1 MQQQQLEGI
10 QEHMDV
16 QAAPF
21 SVKPATVPIR
31 TSARVSKKVKL
42 DLPTVVTQS
51 KAAKKDEE
59 TSESKQQNSLG
70 TDPKRPRRRNW
81 GLWSVEDKNIFFEAL
96 NEYGKDFDAIQAY
109 FAVKMKKRGLTE
121 AKNKDQVRHFY
132 YRNWHKI
139 SKFIKFSVELQKV
152 TQELYALI
160 NYGELRK
167 RMGRSVLD
175 KNTVVK
181 LHELIYHG
189 FTLIKVR
196 GKTVRVKTPLCR
208 ALRKLNQLDRDNAEL
223 PKLPQRVV
231 VELWPLNNSVWSSVH
246 AVAQNPRARTSLPL
260 QHRLS
265 SLLSFLQH
273 RWQHR
278 DRRLLEKFVP
288 PEELGSVDS
297 NKVEV
302 RLRVAPKAGCRISLP
317 MVNVNENLTSVSLSL
332 QTYEERFLG
341 GSAVAGPSKSK
352 GNCTKGSRSK
362 KKAGK
367 EQAEVDVEDKGEEQ
381 CNKAILSLQLEGD
394 DATDGDLRSSPLP
407 MEMEEVKPDIKKT
420 EEEPAA
426 MREEQIAKI
435 RNGWSLDEAGTLTLG
450 ELYIMFGKDGKLV
463 FEYSWEN
470 MKPVAAVENSSVLQK
485 PATDSVANLLQKLVS
500 LAKLLPLIK
509 EKTNCPCGH
518 VCNKMGMKNSNRRGA
533 KASRPNPISAA
544 ATSVGTASDPHIVQ
558 ATAVVMA
565 SPLDLPRTLTYQH
578 VTTTAQPLQD
588 GVFRRPLLAP
598 SQFKTIPGATSA
610 EEAFKAQLDQFRPKY
625 CNRRGRSGRKNV
637 VVQRMLPLLPK
648 TANGPSMLTLKVL
661 PQGGEFRPIGP
672 QPSSARVLSFT
683 PVPVVSSPNLIVQ
696 QQQPQQQHLVHKQQ
710 QLVSVT
716 AASPVTAPTTP
727 PPPSLPLATPPSPP
741 PSISS
746 LLNLGPEEL
755 SLGADSTTLLDVPL
769 PSNAPNF
776 VGLLGN
782 DDQTI
787 EDGVPDPC
795 SLLQSSGSTPPISP
809 TRILKETDNQWL
821 NSEVVDF
828 SLSSFLGHLDSP
840 LKSSSTVGPT
850 NDDTRLSQDVEA
862 QLQCLMSE
870 SSVDYMAKF
879 ADLAAQIASDTAAK
893 K

>member
-1 MQQQQLEGI
+1 MEPLGQQSHNHDLRSCDLVQQQQQQQAEGC

-16 QAAPF
+16 VAAAAAAAAAF

-51 KAAKKDEE
+51 KAGKKEEE
-59 TSESKQQNSLG
+59 TSESKQQSLLG
-70 TDPKRPRRRNW
+70 ADPKRPRRRNW

-96 NEYGKDFDAIQAY
+96 NEYGKDFDAIQAH

-231 VELWPLNNSVWSSVH
+231 VELWPLNNSAWSSVH

-278 DRRLLEKFVP
+278 DRRLVSFTLQNVAMENSDRISHDLNSSLFNLFRKELQLEKFVP
-288 PEELGSVDS
+288 PEELGTADN
-297 NKVEV
+297 NKAEV

-317 MVNVNENLTSVSLSL
+317 MVNVNENLTSMSLSL

-341 GSAVAGPSKSK
+341 GSVVAGPSKSK

-367 EQAEVDVEDKGEEQ
+367 EQVEVDVEDTKGEEH

-407 MEMEEVKPDIKKT
+407 MELEDVKPEVKKT
-420 EEEPAA
+420 DEEPAA
-426 MREEQIAKI
+426 LREEQIAKI
-435 RNGWSLDEAGTLTLG
+435 RSGWSIDEASTLTLG

-463 FEYSWEN
+463 FEYSWESL
-470 MKPVAAVENSSVLQK
+470 KPAAAVETPALLQK
-485 PATDSVANLLQKLVS
+485 PATESVANLLQKLVS

-533 KASRPNPISAA
+533 KASRPSPLT
-544 ATSVGTASDPHIVQ
+544 ATSVAATTDPHIVQ
-558 ATAVVMA
+558 ATTVVMA
-565 SPLDLPRTLTYQH
+565 SPLDLPRTVTYQH

-610 EEAFKAQLDQFRPKY
+610 EEAFKAQLD
-625 CNRRGRSGRKNV
+625 RRK
-637 VVQRMLPLLPK
+637 Q
-648 TANGPSMLTLKVL
+648 VL
-661 PQGGEFRPIGP
+661 MDF
-672 QPSSARVLSFT
+672 
-683 PVPVVSSPNLIVQ
+683 
-696 QQQPQQQHLVHKQQ
+696 
-710 QLVSVT
+710 
-716 AASPVTAPTTP
+716 
-727 PPPSLPLATPPSPP
+727 
-741 PSISS
+741 
-746 LLNLGPEEL
+746 
-755 SLGADSTTLLDVPL
+755 STTHDEV
-769 PSNAPNF
+769 
-776 VGLLGN
+776 
-782 DDQTI
+782 
-787 EDGVPDPC
+787 
-795 SLLQSSGSTPPISP
+795 
-809 TRILKETDNQWL
+809 
-821 NSEVVDF
+821 SE
-828 SLSSFLGHLDSP
+828 P
-840 LKSSSTVGPT
+840 
-850 NDDTRLSQDVEA
+850 
-862 QLQCLMSE
+862 
-870 SSVDYMAKF
+870 
-879 ADLAAQIASDTAAK
+879 
-893 K
+893 